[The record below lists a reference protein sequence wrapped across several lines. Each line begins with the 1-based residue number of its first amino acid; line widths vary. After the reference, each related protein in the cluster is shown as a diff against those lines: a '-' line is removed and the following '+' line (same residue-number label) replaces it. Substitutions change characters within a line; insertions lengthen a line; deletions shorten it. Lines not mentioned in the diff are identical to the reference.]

1 MPQPRELTDRYR
13 LERILSSSRSG
24 TVLGATDLASG
35 RPVAIKLIAA
45 GAAAGLSGAEQRL
58 ARLADVLGSLAH
70 PNLPAAFDS
79 GFTPDGS
86 AFLVL
91 ELLAGESFET
101 LAGAPPE
108 RILPLLGQALA
119 ALEALAEHGL
129 AHHNLSPDNLYLTA
143 ADGGPGLKL
152 LGLGSGLLPAAHLGG
167 GGESSRYC
175 APELS
180 ASAAS
185 GAAAADWRA
194 DLYSLAL
201 TACHALGATVVF
213 RGADGPLVQ
222 MPLALSFALENDEA
236 LRRILE
242 RCLRQ
247 EPAQRPSHRQV
258 REAFDLALGAAAPPI
273 WRDETNPPAFSPLR
287 AGGLPEGGWAG
298 AEPADLAE
306 LGALPE
312 LPELPEPAPAIEV
325 IERTPPPGAGAAVPP
340 GRETGPSAD
349 GSALLSS
356 ATDLQLPAT
365 LPDLP
370 DETPI
375 PVAAAQPTAP
385 APPDAP
391 AAPATPVRP
400 SPAVQAH
407 APTAPAPPGA
417 MAAAT
422 ATPTPAAAGAAVSL
436 APPPVISS
444 NAGTGVLP
452 EAEPSE
458 PVEVL
463 RAIDDELLNALP
475 PPGPGPLP
483 GRAAAPPPGRLQ
495 SASGWT
501 ARAADRLGA
510 GSFRSLALRLGRL
523 PRAVLLGGAAAA
535 VVLLGALGLFLL
547 IGRRSAATAG
557 AAAPPAPVLAAAAA
571 PPGMSPLEKL
581 AAVKGY
587 LAEGKESHFKV
598 REALRALSPQD
609 RAALPP
615 RACKELL
622 AIEETL
628 ALAALESLPQDLANG
643 LKTGDLALLEGA
655 VAAGGERGLP
665 PALQPD
671 FARAH
676 NLVALYGLARAAA
689 EKNDH
694 AEVLKRFRAMGAS
707 SSSLRDPLALRDKAA
722 AALEAAAA
730 DLARDGNY
738 DEALARLAT
747 VRRTWPSRAGIA
759 ELESSYE
766 GSRSAEREQEDL
778 LARLAAFERRRKP
791 GEALDRLQNV
801 KPTPHLAARF
811 AEARARL
818 QGQLAALDQQPPQ
831 VTLRPGYP
839 LDYARGQVVT
849 LSFRAT
855 DDYQVRSVRLFA
867 RPERGRLR
875 ELPLRK
881 DGLGYTV
888 VIPPSFHRNG
898 TVDFYVVAADLSGHE
913 GTLGTKDQPL
923 HLKRRQGFERM
934 LR

>member
-1 MPQPRELTDRYR
+1 MAQTRELTDRYR
-13 LERILSSSRSG
+13 LERILASSRSG
-24 TVLGATDLASG
+24 TVLGATDLGSG
-35 RPVAIKLIAA
+35 RRVAIKLIAA

-101 LAGAPPE
+101 LVGGPPE

-129 AHHNLSPDNLYLTA
+129 AHHNLSPDNLYLTS

-152 LGLGSGLLPAAHLGG
+152 LGLGTGLLPAAHLGG
-167 GGESSRYC
+167 GGVSSRYC

-213 RGADGPLVQ
+213 RQADGPLVQ

-242 RCLRQ
+242 RSLRQ

-273 WRDETNPPAFSPLR
+273 WRDETNPPAFLPPR
-287 AGGLPEGGWAG
+287 AGGLPEGGWPG
-298 AEPADLAE
+298 AVGADLAELAE

-312 LPELPEPAPAIEV
+312 LPELPEPAPAIE
-325 IERTPPPGAGAAVPP
+325 ILETTPPLDGLTEAPHGGVTGVPPGAGAGALP
-340 GRETGPSAD
+340 GIG
-349 GSALLSS
+349 
-356 ATDLQLPAT
+356 
-365 LPDLP
+365 
-370 DETPI
+370 
-375 PVAAAQPTAP
+375 AAAQPTAP
-385 APPDAP
+385 APP
-391 AAPATPVRP
+391 VI
-400 SPAVQAH
+400 S
-407 APTAPAPPGA
+407 GN
-417 MAAAT
+417 
-422 ATPTPAAAGAAVSL
+422 AGADVPAEAV
-436 APPPVISS
+436 P
-444 NAGTGVLP
+444 
-452 EAEPSE
+452 AEPAE
-458 PVEVL
+458 ILP
-463 RAIDDELLNALP
+463 AIDDEFLNALP
-475 PPGPGPLP
+475 PPAPGLLP
-483 GRAAAPPPGRLQ
+483 GQPAAPPASRPQPVSGWAASVAGRLE
-495 SASGWT
+495 GGPL
-501 ARAADRLGA
+501 RA
-510 GSFRSLALRLGRL
+510 LALRLGRL
-523 PRAVLLGGAAAA
+523 PRAVLLGGAAAV
-535 VVLLGALGLFLL
+535 VVLAGALGLFLL
-547 IGRRSAATAG
+547 AGRRSAATGG
-557 AAAPPAPVLAAAAA
+557 AAAPPAPARAAAVA

-581 AAVKGY
+581 AAVEAR
-587 LAEGKESHFKV
+587 LAEGRESSFKA

-609 RAALPP
+609 RGALPP
-615 RACKELL
+615 SACKELL

-628 ALAALESLPQDLANG
+628 SLAALESLPQDLANG
-643 LKTGDLALLEGA
+643 LKAGDLALLESA
-655 VAAGGERGLP
+655 VAAGGERGVA
-665 PALQPD
+665 PALQAD
-671 FARAH
+671 FARAQ

-689 EKNDH
+689 DKHDH
-694 AEVLKRFRAMGAS
+694 AEVLERFRAMGAL
-707 SSSLRDPLALRDKAA
+707 SSSLRDPLELRDKAA
-722 AALEAAAA
+722 AALETAAAE
-730 DLARDGNY
+730 LARDGRY
-738 DEALARLAT
+738 DEALARLAA

-759 ELESSYE
+759 SLESSYE
-766 GSRSAEREQEDL
+766 ASRSAEREQEEL
-778 LARLAAFERRRKP
+778 LARLSAFERRRKP
-791 GEALDRLQNV
+791 GEALDLLQNV

-811 AEARARL
+811 EEAGTRL
-818 QGQLAALDQQPPQ
+818 RDQLAVLDQQPPQ

-855 DDYQVRSVRLFA
+855 DDYQVRSVTLFA
-867 RPERGRLR
+867 RPEGGKLR

-888 VIPPSFHRNG
+888 EIPPSFHRNG

-923 HLKRRQGFERM
+923 HLRRRQGFERM

>member
-13 LERILSSSRSG
+13 LERILASSRSG

-45 GAAAGLSGAEQRL
+45 GAAASLSGAEQRL

-70 PNLPAAFDS
+70 PNLPAVFDS

-91 ELLAGESFET
+91 ELLEGESFET
-101 LAGAPPE
+101 LVGAPPE

-152 LGLGSGLLPAAHLGG
+152 LGLGSGLLPAVHLGG

-213 RGADGPLVQ
+213 READGPLVQ

-287 AGGLPEGGWAG
+287 AGSLPEGGWPG

-306 LGALPE
+306 LGALPD

-325 IERTPPPGAGAAVPP
+325 LERTPPPGAGTEAPP
-340 GRETGPSAD
+340 GRDTGPSAD
-349 GSALLSS
+349 GSALSS
-356 ATDLQLPAT
+356 ATDFQLPAT

-391 AAPATPVRP
+391 
-400 SPAVQAH
+400 
-407 APTAPAPPGA
+407 
-417 MAAAT
+417 
-422 ATPTPAAAGAAVSL
+422 L
-436 APPPVISS
+436 APLPVISS
-444 NAGTGVLP
+444 NAAAGLLP
-452 EAEPSE
+452 GAEPSE
-458 PVEVL
+458 PVEIL

-475 PPGPGPLP
+475 PPGPGSLG
-483 GRAAAPPPGRLQ
+483 GRPAAPPAGRLQ
-495 SASGWT
+495 PASGWT
-501 ARAADRLGA
+501 ARAANRLGG
-510 GSFRSLALRLGRL
+510 GSFRALALRLGRL
-523 PRAVLLGGAAAA
+523 PRGVLLGGAAAA
-535 VVLLGALGLFLL
+535 VVLVGALGLFLL
-547 IGRRSAATAG
+547 AGRRSAATAG
-557 AAAPPAPVLAAAAA
+557 AAAPPAPTLAAAAA
-571 PPGMSPLEKL
+571 PPGTSPLEKL

-609 RAALPP
+609 RGALPP

-655 VAAGGERGLP
+655 VAAGGERGVP
-665 PALQPD
+665 PALQAD
-671 FARAH
+671 FARAQ

-694 AEVLKRFRAMGAS
+694 AEVLERFRAMGAS

-778 LARLAAFERRRKP
+778 LARLPAFERRRKP
-791 GEALDRLQNV
+791 GEALDLLQNV
-801 KPTPHLAARF
+801 KPTSHLAARF
-811 AEARARL
+811 EEVRARL
-818 QGQLAALDQQPPQ
+818 QGQLAALDQQPPE

-867 RPERGRLR
+867 RPEGGRLR